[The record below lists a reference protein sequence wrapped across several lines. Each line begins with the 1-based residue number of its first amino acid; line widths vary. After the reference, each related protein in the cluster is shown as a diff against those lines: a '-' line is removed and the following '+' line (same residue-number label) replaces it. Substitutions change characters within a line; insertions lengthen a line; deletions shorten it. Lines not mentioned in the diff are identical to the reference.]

1 MSSNSN
7 SINIRNPDPKTIN
20 AVSRHLNNNIENSL
34 QTPGG
39 DITRDLYK
47 WVQDNNNNNVHT
59 VNYNTTEV
67 NNIPSSYNNNNN
79 NNQSSRLNNINI
91 DTNDNDNDNITNNG
105 ITNFNTNRKRS
116 MSFSAI
122 SGNSEFLNNM
132 ILMPN
137 SRTHSIDQ
145 SLTNINNNNNNII
158 INNDSSNSTNVNLNN
173 PLIMTHEEIRA
184 PGGFRR
190 SFIIHKRR
198 GKPLSHAKP
207 NFITRNFIEFL
218 TLYPHFAGEDLSES
232 ENEQDEE
239 EDVED
244 ENEVGLNVTTRFG
257 VSPEDLE
264 EAIESETETSS
275 LLPRDERSSYLKQRY
290 NVTPIATNVR
300 SNTVKKNKKVSTHKT
315 STLKTILLL
324 LKSFVGT
331 GVLFLPRAFHN
342 GGWGF
347 SSLCLLFCAI
357 LSYYCFIL
365 LIITKD
371 KIGVNGYGEMGLKL
385 YGNKMKLFILQSI
398 ALSQV
403 GFSAAYTVFTA
414 TNMKVVIDGLLNIP
428 GDNENNVNGSK
439 SPSLSF
445 YIWLQALIFIP
456 LALTRNIAKLSGT
469 ALIADLFILL
479 GLFYVYYY
487 SSYYVITNGIQSQTM
502 VWFNKSQ
509 WSLFIGTAI
518 FTFEGIGLLI
528 PIQESM
534 KNPARFQSTLSGVMV
549 VVTIIFISCGLICYS
564 AFGSNV
570 ETVVLLNFPQ
580 DTYYTALVQLFYA
593 LAILLSTP
601 LQMFPAIRI
610 LEHWTFPSS
619 LSGKY
624 NPRVKWLKNYFRT
637 GVVIATIAIAWIGA
651 NDLDKFVSL
660 VGSLACIPLI
670 YIHPPLLHFKASR
683 QEEQNSNKLV
693 LLLDLL
699 ICAFGII
706 IMFYTSWQ
714 TISLWLFP

>member
-1 MSSNSN
+1 MSIINSDSFN
-7 SINIRNPDPKTIN
+7 TKKTDSKALN
-20 AVSRHLNNNIENSL
+20 AVSRQLDDDIANCL

-39 DITRDLYK
+39 DITRDVYK
-47 WVQDNNNNNVHT
+47 WMQDNNNNN
-59 VNYNTTEV
+59 NSTTDF
-67 NNIPSSYNNNNN
+67 IS
-79 NNQSSRLNNINI
+79 
-91 DTNDNDNDNITNNG
+91 
-105 ITNFNTNRKRS
+105 NRKRS

-122 SGNSEFLNNM
+122 SGNSEFLNNL
-132 ILMPN
+132 ILMPT

-145 SLTNINNNNNNII
+145 SSTNIANS
-158 INNDSSNSTNVNLNN
+158 NDSNETTNMNLNN
-173 PLIMTHEEIRA
+173 HLLMTHEEIRA

-190 SFIIHKRR
+190 SFIIRKRR
-198 GKPLSHAKP
+198 RDNRLNNIKQ

-232 ENEQDEE
+232 ENEQTD
-239 EDVED
+239 DADDDDDDQRVHFD
-244 ENEVGLNVTTRFG
+244 I
-257 VSPEDLE
+257 SSQEDLE

-275 LLPRDERSSYLKQRY
+275 LLLLRDDRSSFLKNRY
-290 NVTPIATNVR
+290 MASANLA
-300 SNTVKKNKKVSTHKT
+300 SNDSKKVSKHKT
-315 STLKTILLL
+315 STLKTVLLL

-331 GVLFLPRAFHN
+331 GVLFLPKAFHN

-371 KIGVNGYGEMGLKL
+371 KIGVSGYGELGLKL
-385 YGNKMKLFILQSI
+385 YGNKMKLLILQSI

-414 TNMKVVIDGLLNIP
+414 TNLKVVIDGLYMYLNP
-428 GDNENNVNGSK
+428 SNDDGSQN
-439 SPSLSF
+439 SGGSLSLSF
-445 YIWLQALIFIP
+445 YIWLQALIFVP

-469 ALIADLFILL
+469 ALIADVFIFL
-479 GLFYVYYY
+479 GLIYVYYY
-487 SSYYVITNGIQSQTM
+487 STYYVVTNGIQAQTM

-534 KNPARFQSTLSGVMV
+534 KNPARFKSTLSGVMV

-564 AFGSNV
+564 AFGSKV
-570 ETVVLLNFPQ
+570 DTVVLLNFPQ
-580 DTYYTALVQLFYA
+580 DTYSTALVQLLYA

-637 GVVIATIAIAWIGA
+637 GVVIATIAVAWIGA

-670 YIHPPLLHFKASR
+670 YIHPPLLHFKAFQ
-683 QEEQNSNKLV
+683 QEEHKPNNYV

-699 ICAFGII
+699 ICAFGLIVMI
-706 IMFYTSWQ
+706 YTSWQ
-714 TISLWLFP
+714 TLSLWLF

>member
-1 MSSNSN
+1 M
-7 SINIRNPDPKTIN
+7 SINIKNPDPKTIN
-20 AVSRHLNNNIENSL
+20 AVSRHLNDSIENSL

-47 WVQDNNNNNVHT
+47 WVQDNNNNNVNT
-59 VNYNTTEV
+59 VNNNNV
-67 NNIPSSYNNNNN
+67 NNIPGSYTS
-79 NNQSSRLNNINI
+79 QSSRLNNTNINNNNTTI
-91 DTNDNDNDNITNNG
+91 DNITNNG
-105 ITNFNTNRKRS
+105 IANFNSNRKRS

-122 SGNSEFLNNM
+122 SGNSEFLSNM
-132 ILMPN
+132 ILTPN

-145 SLTNINNNNNNII
+145 SLTNVNNNNNNSNNTI
-158 INNDSSNSTNVNLNN
+158 NDSNNGTNTNLNN
-173 PLIMTHEEIRA
+173 SLIMTHEEIRA

-190 SFIIHKRR
+190 SFIIHKRK
-198 GKPLSHAKP
+198 GKPLSHGEP
-207 NFITRNFIEFL
+207 NFLTRNFIEFL

-232 ENEQDEE
+232 ENEQEDEE
-239 EDVED
+239 EEE
-244 ENEVGLNVTTRFG
+244 ENETGLDVHTRFG

-290 NVTPIATNVR
+290 ITPMTTHAK
-300 SNTVKKNKKVSTHKT
+300 SNFVKRTKKVSTHKT

-414 TNMKVVIDGLLNIP
+414 TNMKVVIDGLFNLTGGNAN
-428 GDNENNVNGSK
+428 DSNGSN
-439 SPSLSF
+439 SLSLSF

-469 ALIADLFILL
+469 ALVADLFILL
-479 GLFYVYYY
+479 GLIYVYYY
-487 SSYYVITNGIQSQTM
+487 SCYYVVTNGIQSQTM

-534 KNPARFQSTLSGVMV
+534 KNPARFQSTLSGVMI
-549 VVTIIFISCGLICYS
+549 VVTIVFISCGLICYS

-637 GVVIATIAIAWIGA
+637 GVVIGTIAIAWVGA

-683 QEEQNSNKLV
+683 QEEQNTNRIV

-714 TISLWLFP
+714 TISLWLFS

>member
-1 MSSNSN
+1 M
-7 SINIRNPDPKTIN
+7 SINIKNPDPKTIN
-20 AVSRHLNNNIENSL
+20 AVSRHLNDNIENSL

-47 WVQDNNNNNVHT
+47 WVQDNNNNNVST
-59 VNYNTTEV
+59 LNNNNI
-67 NNIPSSYNNNNN
+67 NNIPDSCNSQSSRPSNTNINNNNN
-79 NNQSSRLNNINI
+79 NVTS
-91 DTNDNDNDNITNNG
+91 DNLTNNG
-105 ITNFNTNRKRS
+105 TTNLNSYRKRS

-122 SGNSEFLNNM
+122 SGNSEFFNNM

-145 SLTNINNNNNNII
+145 SSMNNNHNNNNNSV
-158 INNDSSNSTNVNLNN
+158 NNSNNSTNMNLNN

-198 GKPLSHAKP
+198 GKPLSQVKP

-232 ENEQDEE
+232 ENEHEEEEEEEEE
-239 EDVED
+239 EDEVETRLG
-244 ENEVGLNVTTRFG
+244 VHTRFN

-264 EAIESETETSS
+264 EAIESETESSS
-275 LLPRDERSSYLKQRY
+275 LLPRDERTSYLKQRY
-290 NVTPIATNVR
+290 IIPMITNTK
-300 SNTVKKNKKVSTHKT
+300 SNPVNRTKKVSKHKA

-385 YGNKMKLFILQSI
+385 YGNKMKLLILQSI

-414 TNMKVVIDGLLNIP
+414 TNMKVVIDGLFNLTDGN
-428 GDNENNVNGSK
+428 DSNSNGSN
-439 SPSLSF
+439 SLSLSF

-479 GLFYVYYY
+479 GLISVYYY
-487 SSYYVITNGIQSQTM
+487 SSYYVITNGIQLQAM

-534 KNPARFQSTLSGVMV
+534 KSPAQFQSTLSGVMV
-549 VVTIIFISCGLICYS
+549 VVTIIFISCGLICYC

-580 DTYYTALVQLFYA
+580 NTYYTAIVQLLYA

-637 GVVIATIAIAWIGA
+637 GVVIVTIAIAWVGA

-683 QEEQNSNKLV
+683 QEEQNPNKLF
-693 LLLDLL
+693 LLLDLS
-699 ICAFGII
+699 ICIFGII
-706 IMFYTSWQ
+706 IMLYTSWQ
-714 TISLWLFP
+714 TISLWIFSQ